1 MCFSTFHTAEWLKWS
16 QGLNCV
22 THISNPASSS
32 DLKCYFYTFF
42 LRKSYVAQTDLELV
56 TANLNFWSSF
66 LYFLHRG
73 IKSVNHHAQFMQWA
87 CRQNPGL
94 CTRWTS
100 TLPFNWERM
109 RICELAHVAAHIPQ
123 YGDQKT
129 TSSSWFSL
137 PMRTPKTEL
146 GSLSLVISYLYPW
159 VIWPAF
165 PVCFIKQNLST
176 IVQATLFLI

>member
-1 MCFSTFHTAEWLKWS
+1 MIKMCFSTLHTAEWLKWS
-16 QGLNCV
+16 RGLNCV

-32 DLKCYFYTFF
+32 SFECYFYTFF

-66 LYFLHRG
+66 LYFLHPG

-100 TLPFNWERM
+100 TLPFNWENENM
-109 RICELAHVAAHIPQ
+109 WAAHIPQ
-123 YGDQKT
+123 YEDQKT

-137 PMRTPKTEL
+137 STGHWRL
-146 GSLSLVISYLYPW
+146 NLVASGKLPLPR
-159 VIWPAF
+159 VILPVF
-165 PVCFIKQNLST
+165 PVWFIKQNLST
-176 IVQATLFLI
+176 IAQGTLYFFFN